1 MGSSGEMKTALDK
14 LVAKIDEMKVSL
26 DRLAPLAPVAAD
38 LAKIPSKV
46 VTLQSSA
53 YETAEQVQ
61 ALNLVLYRVENSQ
74 REGKVV
80 LIDDDDS
87 TAHFPGEKPKQG
99 VKPSQKQSFQ
109 PPPKDRTAG
118 PPPHRGRGSYDEDED
133 AHDSRFHPRVR
144 LEFPTFDDKEDP
156 LTWLNRCET
165 FFRGQGT
172 PERRRFWYAA
182 MHLTGAAQLWYARL
196 ELTSGTPSWC
206 HFAHVNT
213 KIW

>member
-26 DRLAPLAPVAAD
+26 DRLAPLAPVVAD

-61 ALNLVLYRVENSQ
+61 ALNLALYRVENSH
-74 REGKVV
+74 REGKAV

-99 VKPSQKQSFQ
+99 VKPNQKQPFQ
-109 PPPKDRTAG
+109 PPPKDRTAR

-144 LEFPTFDDKEDP
+144 LEFPTFDGKEDP

-165 FFRGQGT
+165 FFRG
-172 PERRRFWYAA
+172 
-182 MHLTGAAQLWYARL
+182 
-196 ELTSGTPSWC
+196 
-206 HFAHVNT
+206 
-213 KIW
+213 